1 MSYKNKIRTG
11 IILFTMATL
20 ALSVATKKRLGR
32 FLGVPYDWRIPSLTD
47 IKKILWNK
55 DDPKL
60 FNETVFGV
68 GWAPNAYQFL
78 KKLQSSEASSSEKLR
93 NEKDS

>member
-1 MSYKNKIRTG
+1 MSFKKKIRTG

-20 ALSVATKKRLGR
+20 AYSVATKKRHGR
-32 FLGVPYDWRIPSLTD
+32 FLGIPYDWRIPSLTN

-55 DDPKL
+55 NDPKL

-78 KKLQSSEASSSEKLR
+78 KKFESSKLTSSEKLR
-93 NEKDS
+93 IEKDS

>member
-20 ALSVATKKRLGR
+20 AYSVATKKRHGR
-32 FLGVPYDWRIPSLTD
+32 FLGIPYDWRIPSLTD

-93 NEKDS
+93 NEKDF

>member
-20 ALSVATKKRLGR
+20 AYSVATKKRHGR
-32 FLGVPYDWRIPSLTD
+32 FLGIPYDWRIPSLNN
-47 IKKILWNK
+47 IKRILWNK
-55 DDPKL
+55 DAPKL

-78 KKLQSSEASSSEKLR
+78 KRLQSAEPNSSEKLSKD
-93 NEKDS
+93 KDS